1 VRKVRLR
8 SSLAAASLAACLSIL
23 RDSFP
28 IARISKPQK
37 CGSAWIGFSTP
48 RNRSPFSTLD
58 ESGDFLVRLRARPYS
73 VAMEPIATSIVSCP
87 KCQADQPDG
96 ATECVKC
103 GIIFAKYRPLVS
115 LQRQQESQNN
125 SRWVSLAK
133 EWLVGSDTSTD
144 SLTFAGRV
152 AVFLLLLWWGRAFMF
167 TPLETNYTGESF
179 LHLINLPF
187 HEAGHLLF
195 IPLGRFMTILGGSL
209 GQILMPLVCLG
220 TFLIKTRDP
229 FGASVALWWT
239 AESFMDIAPYIND
252 ARAMDLMLL
261 GGVTGKETDGHDW
274 NNILTMLD
282 WLEYDHRL
290 AHLAYNFG
298 ILLMLASLAWGGLLL
313 VKHYRRLS
321 P

>member
-1 VRKVRLR
+1 MI
-8 SSLAAASLAACLSIL
+8 SSAAVSLTAFLSIPQTN
-23 RDSFP
+23 SFD
-28 IARISKPQK
+28 R
-37 CGSAWIGFSTP
+37 
-48 RNRSPFSTLD
+48 LD
-58 ESGDFLVRLRARPYS
+58 QSGDFLVRSSAQPYH
-73 VAMEPIATSIVSCP
+73 VAMASATTTTLSCP
-87 KCQADQPDG
+87 KCQADQPEG
-96 ATECVKC
+96 AIECTRC

-115 LQRQQESQNN
+115 PHSQNMQRN
-125 SRWVSLAK
+125 SSRWVALAK
-133 EWLVGSDTSTD
+133 EWLIDADTSTD

-152 AVFLLLLWWGRAFMF
+152 VVFLLLLWWGRALIV

-187 HEAGHLLF
+187 HEAGHLVF

-209 GQILMPLVCLG
+209 GQILMPLFCLA
-220 TFLIKTRDP
+220 TFLVKTRDP

-252 ARAMDLMLL
+252 ARDMDLMLL

-274 NNILTMLD
+274 NNILTMLG

-290 AHLAYNFG
+290 AHLTYNFG
-298 ILLMLASLAWGGLLL
+298 IVLMLASFAWGGLLL
-313 VKHYRRLS
+313 FKHYRRLRLS